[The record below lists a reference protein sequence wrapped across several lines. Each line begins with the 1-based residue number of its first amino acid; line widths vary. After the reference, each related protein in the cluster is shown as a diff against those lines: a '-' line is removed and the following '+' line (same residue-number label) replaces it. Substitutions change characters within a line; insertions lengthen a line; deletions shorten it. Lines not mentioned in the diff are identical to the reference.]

1 MNFVEHINLLDG
13 NKYLVANTVS
23 DNSDKVTVNF
33 NDYLKKNSQDIKYE
47 DIFNQ
52 VSAQTGVSAQLL
64 KAVAQ
69 AESGCRSDAVS
80 SCGAVGVMQLMP
92 ATAKAYGVTDPF
104 DAYENISG
112 GAKLLS
118 DLLEKYNGNVTL
130 SLAAYN
136 AGSGNVSKYGGVPPF
151 KETINYIDK
160 INKLLSNA
168 LDNDSTTIEG
178 AQPTQGIF
186 ISDADDSVDW
196 PDIQL
201 SQNILEKSLQ
211 LSAKS
216 DNFSYNELLAQPTQG
231 IFISDADD
239 SVDWPD
245 IQLSQNILEKSLQ
258 LSAKSDN
265 FSYNELL
272 LKRIYETIMAV
283 DAEDQNKT
291 GNTDVI
297 NGVVTAE
304 EISYNNNTQTSA
316 DNYIDASWVSSFVMP
331 ATAHAIDSIIKS
343 SPQSLYEAQAYAVSP
358 LIAQLKDI

>member
-211 LSAKS
+211 PAAKS
-216 DNFSYNELLAQPTQG
+216 DNL
-231 IFISDADD
+231 
-239 SVDWPD
+239 
-245 IQLSQNILEKSLQ
+245 
-258 LSAKSDN
+258 
-265 FSYNELL
+265 SYNELL

>member
-216 DNFSYNELLAQPTQG
+216 DNFSYNELL
-231 IFISDADD
+231 
-239 SVDWPD
+239 
-245 IQLSQNILEKSLQ
+245 
-258 LSAKSDN
+258 
-265 FSYNELL
+265 

>member
-47 DIFNQ
+47 DIFIQ

-196 PDIQL
+196 LDIQI

-211 LSAKS
+211 PA
-216 DNFSYNELLAQPTQG
+216 
-231 IFISDADD
+231 
-239 SVDWPD
+239 
-245 IQLSQNILEKSLQ
+245 
-258 LSAKSDN
+258 AKSDN

-297 NGVVTAE
+297 NDVVTAE

>member
-80 SCGAVGVMQLMP
+80 NCGAVGVMQLMP

-196 PDIQL
+196 PDIQI

-211 LSAKS
+211 PA
-216 DNFSYNELLAQPTQG
+216 
-231 IFISDADD
+231 
-239 SVDWPD
+239 
-245 IQLSQNILEKSLQ
+245 
-258 LSAKSDN
+258 AKSDN

-297 NGVVTAE
+297 NDVVTAE

>member
-216 DNFSYNELLAQPTQG
+216 DNFSYNELL
-231 IFISDADD
+231 
-239 SVDWPD
+239 
-245 IQLSQNILEKSLQ
+245 
-258 LSAKSDN
+258 
-265 FSYNELL
+265 

-297 NGVVTAE
+297 NDVVTAE

>member
-33 NDYLKKNSQDIKYE
+33 SDYLKKNSQDIKYE

-216 DNFSYNELLAQPTQG
+216 DNFSYNELL
-231 IFISDADD
+231 
-239 SVDWPD
+239 
-245 IQLSQNILEKSLQ
+245 
-258 LSAKSDN
+258 
-265 FSYNELL
+265 

>member
-196 PDIQL
+196 PDIQI
-201 SQNILEKSLQ
+201 SQNILEKPLQ
-211 LSAKS
+211 PA
-216 DNFSYNELLAQPTQG
+216 
-231 IFISDADD
+231 
-239 SVDWPD
+239 
-245 IQLSQNILEKSLQ
+245 
-258 LSAKSDN
+258 AKSDN

-283 DAEDQNKT
+283 DTEDQNKT

-297 NGVVTAE
+297 NDVVTAE
-304 EISYNNNTQTSA
+304 EISYNHNTQTSA

>member
-196 PDIQL
+196 PDIQI

-211 LSAKS
+211 PA
-216 DNFSYNELLAQPTQG
+216 
-231 IFISDADD
+231 
-239 SVDWPD
+239 
-245 IQLSQNILEKSLQ
+245 
-258 LSAKSDN
+258 AKSDN

-283 DAEDQNKT
+283 DAEDQNRT

-297 NGVVTAE
+297 NDVVTAE

>member
-196 PDIQL
+196 PDIQ
-201 SQNILEKSLQ
+201 I
-211 LSAKS
+211 
-216 DNFSYNELLAQPTQG
+216 
-231 IFISDADD
+231 
-239 SVDWPD
+239 
-245 IQLSQNILEKSLQ
+245 SQNILEKSLQ

-297 NGVVTAE
+297 NDVVTAE

>member
-1 MNFVEHINLLDG
+1 MNFVEQINLLDG

-23 DNSDKVTVNF
+23 DNSDKVTANF
-33 NDYLKKNSQDIKYE
+33 NDYLKKNSQDMKYE

-52 VSAQTGVSAQLL
+52 VSEQTGVSAQLL

-80 SCGAVGVMQLMP
+80 SCGAMGVMQLMP

-112 GAKLLS
+112 GAKLLA

-151 KETINYIDK
+151 KETINYIAK

-168 LDNDSTTIEG
+168 LDNDSTTIDG

-186 ISDADDSVDW
+186 ISDTDNSVDW
-196 PDIQL
+196 PDIQI
-201 SQNILEKSLQ
+201 SQNILEKSSQ
-211 LSAKS
+211 PEGKS
-216 DNFSYNELLAQPTQG
+216 DNFSYNELL
-231 IFISDADD
+231 
-239 SVDWPD
+239 
-245 IQLSQNILEKSLQ
+245 IQ
-258 LSAKSDN
+258 
-265 FSYNELL
+265 
-272 LKRIYETIMAV
+272 RIYETIMAV
-283 DAEDQNKT
+283 DSDDENET
-291 GNTDVI
+291 VNTDVANDI
-297 NGVVTAE
+297 VTAE
-304 EISYNNNTQTSA
+304 EISDNNSTQTSS
-316 DNYIDASWVSSFVMP
+316 DNHIDASWVSSFVMP
-331 ATAHAIDSIIKS
+331 ATAHAIDSVIKS

>member
-13 NKYLVANTVS
+13 NKYLVENTVS

-196 PDIQL
+196 PDIQI

-211 LSAKS
+211 PA
-216 DNFSYNELLAQPTQG
+216 
-231 IFISDADD
+231 
-239 SVDWPD
+239 
-245 IQLSQNILEKSLQ
+245 
-258 LSAKSDN
+258 AKSDN

-283 DAEDQNKT
+283 DTEDQNKT

-297 NGVVTAE
+297 NDVVTAE

>member
-201 SQNILEKSLQ
+201 SQNILEKS
-211 LSAKS
+211 
-216 DNFSYNELLAQPTQG
+216 
-231 IFISDADD
+231 I
-239 SVDWPD
+239 
-245 IQLSQNILEKSLQ
+245 Q

-297 NGVVTAE
+297 NDVVTAE

>member
-151 KETINYIDK
+151 KETVNYIDK

-196 PDIQL
+196 PDIQI

-211 LSAKS
+211 PA
-216 DNFSYNELLAQPTQG
+216 
-231 IFISDADD
+231 
-239 SVDWPD
+239 V
-245 IQLSQNILEKSLQ
+245 
-258 LSAKSDN
+258 KSDN

>member
-80 SCGAVGVMQLMP
+80 SCGALGVMQLMP

-196 PDIQL
+196 PDIQI

-211 LSAKS
+211 PA
-216 DNFSYNELLAQPTQG
+216 
-231 IFISDADD
+231 
-239 SVDWPD
+239 
-245 IQLSQNILEKSLQ
+245 
-258 LSAKSDN
+258 AKSDN

-297 NGVVTAE
+297 NDVVTAE

>member
-151 KETINYIDK
+151 KETVNYIDK

-196 PDIQL
+196 PDIQ
-201 SQNILEKSLQ
+201 I
-211 LSAKS
+211 
-216 DNFSYNELLAQPTQG
+216 
-231 IFISDADD
+231 
-239 SVDWPD
+239 
-245 IQLSQNILEKSLQ
+245 SQNILEKSLQ

-297 NGVVTAE
+297 NDVVTAE

>member
-196 PDIQL
+196 PDIQI
-201 SQNILEKSLQ
+201 SQNILEKPLQ
-211 LSAKS
+211 PA
-216 DNFSYNELLAQPTQG
+216 
-231 IFISDADD
+231 
-239 SVDWPD
+239 
-245 IQLSQNILEKSLQ
+245 
-258 LSAKSDN
+258 AKSDN

-283 DAEDQNKT
+283 DTEDQNKT

-297 NGVVTAE
+297 NDVVTAE

>member
-151 KETINYIDK
+151 KETVNYIDK

-196 PDIQL
+196 PDIQI

-211 LSAKS
+211 PA
-216 DNFSYNELLAQPTQG
+216 
-231 IFISDADD
+231 
-239 SVDWPD
+239 
-245 IQLSQNILEKSLQ
+245 
-258 LSAKSDN
+258 AKSDN

-297 NGVVTAE
+297 NDVVTAE

>member
-33 NDYLKKNSQDIKYE
+33 NDYLKKNSQDIKYQ

-136 AGSGNVSKYGGVPPF
+136 AGSGNVSKNGGVPPF

-178 AQPTQGIF
+178 
-186 ISDADDSVDW
+186 
-196 PDIQL
+196 
-201 SQNILEKSLQ
+201 
-211 LSAKS
+211 
-216 DNFSYNELLAQPTQG
+216 AQPTQG

>member
-216 DNFSYNELLAQPTQG
+216 DNFSYNELL
-231 IFISDADD
+231 
-239 SVDWPD
+239 
-245 IQLSQNILEKSLQ
+245 
-258 LSAKSDN
+258 
-265 FSYNELL
+265 

-316 DNYIDASWVSSFVMP
+316 DNYIDASWVSSFVIP

-343 SPQSLYEAQAYAVSP
+343 NPQNLYEAQAYAVSP

>member
-80 SCGAVGVMQLMP
+80 NCGAVGVMQLMP

-196 PDIQL
+196 PDIQI

-211 LSAKS
+211 PA
-216 DNFSYNELLAQPTQG
+216 
-231 IFISDADD
+231 
-239 SVDWPD
+239 
-245 IQLSQNILEKSLQ
+245 
-258 LSAKSDN
+258 AKSDN

-283 DAEDQNKT
+283 DTEDQNKT

-297 NGVVTAE
+297 NDVVTAE

>member
-1 MNFVEHINLLDG
+1 MNFVEHINPLDG

-196 PDIQL
+196 PDIQI

-211 LSAKS
+211 PA
-216 DNFSYNELLAQPTQG
+216 
-231 IFISDADD
+231 
-239 SVDWPD
+239 
-245 IQLSQNILEKSLQ
+245 
-258 LSAKSDN
+258 AKSDN

-283 DAEDQNKT
+283 DTEDQNKT

-297 NGVVTAE
+297 NDVVTAE

>member
-211 LSAKS
+211 PA
-216 DNFSYNELLAQPTQG
+216 
-231 IFISDADD
+231 
-239 SVDWPD
+239 
-245 IQLSQNILEKSLQ
+245 
-258 LSAKSDN
+258 AKSDN

>member
-151 KETINYIDK
+151 KETVNYIDK

-196 PDIQL
+196 PDIQI

-211 LSAKS
+211 PA
-216 DNFSYNELLAQPTQG
+216 
-231 IFISDADD
+231 
-239 SVDWPD
+239 V
-245 IQLSQNILEKSLQ
+245 
-258 LSAKSDN
+258 KSDN

-297 NGVVTAE
+297 NDVVTAE

>member
-92 ATAKAYGVTDPF
+92 ATAKAYGVTDSF

-196 PDIQL
+196 PDIQI

-211 LSAKS
+211 PA
-216 DNFSYNELLAQPTQG
+216 
-231 IFISDADD
+231 
-239 SVDWPD
+239 
-245 IQLSQNILEKSLQ
+245 
-258 LSAKSDN
+258 AKSDN

-283 DAEDQNKT
+283 DTEDQNKT

-297 NGVVTAE
+297 NDVVTAE
-304 EISYNNNTQTSA
+304 EISYNNNTHTSA

>member
-33 NDYLKKNSQDIKYE
+33 NDYLKKNSQDIKFE

-196 PDIQL
+196 PDIQI

-211 LSAKS
+211 
-216 DNFSYNELLAQPTQG
+216 P
-231 IFISDADD
+231 
-239 SVDWPD
+239 V
-245 IQLSQNILEKSLQ
+245 
-258 LSAKSDN
+258 AKSDN

-297 NGVVTAE
+297 NDVVTAE

-358 LIAQLKDI
+358 LIAQLKDIYK

>member
-196 PDIQL
+196 PDIQI

-211 LSAKS
+211 PA
-216 DNFSYNELLAQPTQG
+216 
-231 IFISDADD
+231 
-239 SVDWPD
+239 V
-245 IQLSQNILEKSLQ
+245 
-258 LSAKSDN
+258 KSDN

>member
-80 SCGAVGVMQLMP
+80 NCGAVGVMQLMP

-168 LDNDSTTIEG
+168 LDNDRTTIEG

-196 PDIQL
+196 PDIQI

-211 LSAKS
+211 PA
-216 DNFSYNELLAQPTQG
+216 
-231 IFISDADD
+231 
-239 SVDWPD
+239 
-245 IQLSQNILEKSLQ
+245 
-258 LSAKSDN
+258 AKSDN

-297 NGVVTAE
+297 NDVVTAE

>member
-92 ATAKAYGVTDPF
+92 ATAKAYGVTDSF

-178 AQPTQGIF
+178 
-186 ISDADDSVDW
+186 
-196 PDIQL
+196 
-201 SQNILEKSLQ
+201 
-211 LSAKS
+211 
-216 DNFSYNELLAQPTQG
+216 AQPTQG

>member
-196 PDIQL
+196 PDIQI

-211 LSAKS
+211 PA
-216 DNFSYNELLAQPTQG
+216 
-231 IFISDADD
+231 
-239 SVDWPD
+239 
-245 IQLSQNILEKSLQ
+245 
-258 LSAKSDN
+258 AKSDN

-297 NGVVTAE
+297 NDVVTAE

>member
-216 DNFSYNELLAQPTQG
+216 DNFSYNELL
-231 IFISDADD
+231 
-239 SVDWPD
+239 
-245 IQLSQNILEKSLQ
+245 
-258 LSAKSDN
+258 
-265 FSYNELL
+265 

-316 DNYIDASWVSSFVMP
+316 DNYIDASWVSSFVIP

>member
-196 PDIQL
+196 PDIQI

-211 LSAKS
+211 PA
-216 DNFSYNELLAQPTQG
+216 
-231 IFISDADD
+231 
-239 SVDWPD
+239 
-245 IQLSQNILEKSLQ
+245 
-258 LSAKSDN
+258 AKSDN

-283 DAEDQNKT
+283 DTEDQNKT

-297 NGVVTAE
+297 NDVVTAE
-304 EISYNNNTQTSA
+304 EISYNNNTHTSA

>member
-1 MNFVEHINLLDG
+1 M
-13 NKYLVANTVS
+13 
-23 DNSDKVTVNF
+23 
-33 NDYLKKNSQDIKYE
+33 
-47 DIFNQ
+47 
-52 VSAQTGVSAQLL
+52 
-64 KAVAQ
+64 
-69 AESGCRSDAVS
+69 
-80 SCGAVGVMQLMP
+80 
-92 ATAKAYGVTDPF
+92 
-104 DAYENISG
+104 
-112 GAKLLS
+112 
-118 DLLEKYNGNVTL
+118 
-130 SLAAYN
+130 
-136 AGSGNVSKYGGVPPF
+136 SKYGGVPPF

-178 AQPTQGIF
+178 
-186 ISDADDSVDW
+186 
-196 PDIQL
+196 
-201 SQNILEKSLQ
+201 
-211 LSAKS
+211 
-216 DNFSYNELLAQPTQG
+216 AQPTQG

>member
-160 INKLLSNA
+160 INKLHSNA

-178 AQPTQGIF
+178 
-186 ISDADDSVDW
+186 
-196 PDIQL
+196 
-201 SQNILEKSLQ
+201 
-211 LSAKS
+211 
-216 DNFSYNELLAQPTQG
+216 AQPTQG

>member
-136 AGSGNVSKYGGVPPF
+136 AGSGNVSNYGGVPPF

-186 ISDADDSVDW
+186 ISDANDSVDW
-196 PDIQL
+196 PDIQI

-211 LSAKS
+211 PA
-216 DNFSYNELLAQPTQG
+216 
-231 IFISDADD
+231 
-239 SVDWPD
+239 
-245 IQLSQNILEKSLQ
+245 
-258 LSAKSDN
+258 AKSDN

-283 DAEDQNKT
+283 DTEDQNKT

-297 NGVVTAE
+297 NDVVTAE
-304 EISYNNNTQTSA
+304 EISYNNNTHTSA
-316 DNYIDASWVSSFVMP
+316 DNYIDTSWVSSFVMP

-358 LIAQLKDI
+358 LIAQLKDIYK

>member
-92 ATAKAYGVTDPF
+92 ATAKAYGVTDSF

-151 KETINYIDK
+151 KETVNYIDK

-178 AQPTQGIF
+178 
-186 ISDADDSVDW
+186 
-196 PDIQL
+196 
-201 SQNILEKSLQ
+201 
-211 LSAKS
+211 
-216 DNFSYNELLAQPTQG
+216 AQPTQG

-297 NGVVTAE
+297 NDVVTAE

>member
-47 DIFNQ
+47 HIFNQ

-216 DNFSYNELLAQPTQG
+216 DNFSYNELL
-231 IFISDADD
+231 
-239 SVDWPD
+239 
-245 IQLSQNILEKSLQ
+245 
-258 LSAKSDN
+258 
-265 FSYNELL
+265 

>member
-13 NKYLVANTVS
+13 NKYLVANTVP

-118 DLLEKYNGNVTL
+118 DLLEKYNRNVTL

-136 AGSGNVSKYGGVPPF
+136 AGSGNEQVR
-151 KETINYIDK
+151 
-160 INKLLSNA
+160 
-168 LDNDSTTIEG
+168 
-178 AQPTQGIF
+178 
-186 ISDADDSVDW
+186 W
-196 PDIQL
+196 C
-201 SQNILEKSLQ
+201 
-211 LSAKS
+211 SA
-216 DNFSYNELLAQPTQG
+216 
-231 IFISDADD
+231 I
-239 SVDWPD
+239 
-245 IQLSQNILEKSLQ
+245 
-258 LSAKSDN
+258 
-265 FSYNELL
+265 
-272 LKRIYETIMAV
+272 
-283 DAEDQNKT
+283 
-291 GNTDVI
+291 
-297 NGVVTAE
+297 
-304 EISYNNNTQTSA
+304 
-316 DNYIDASWVSSFVMP
+316 
-331 ATAHAIDSIIKS
+331 
-343 SPQSLYEAQAYAVSP
+343 
-358 LIAQLKDI
+358 

>member
-196 PDIQL
+196 PDIQI

-211 LSAKS
+211 PA
-216 DNFSYNELLAQPTQG
+216 
-231 IFISDADD
+231 
-239 SVDWPD
+239 V
-245 IQLSQNILEKSLQ
+245 
-258 LSAKSDN
+258 KSDN

-297 NGVVTAE
+297 NDVVTAE

>member
-201 SQNILEKSLQ
+201 SQNILEKS
-211 LSAKS
+211 
-216 DNFSYNELLAQPTQG
+216 
-231 IFISDADD
+231 I
-239 SVDWPD
+239 
-245 IQLSQNILEKSLQ
+245 Q

>member
-196 PDIQL
+196 PDIQI

-211 LSAKS
+211 PA
-216 DNFSYNELLAQPTQG
+216 
-231 IFISDADD
+231 
-239 SVDWPD
+239 
-245 IQLSQNILEKSLQ
+245 
-258 LSAKSDN
+258 AKSDN

-283 DAEDQNKT
+283 DTEDQNKT

-297 NGVVTAE
+297 NDVVTAE